1 MYVMALQAREHWSA
15 WIHHGL
21 GVVGTALERVYRI
34 SAVLPVSFIIPE
46 ATVPA
51 SSAVW
56 LMQRAGA
63 DKSHPCWFQAA
74 LAVRAVAF
82 LIFRLPV
89 PAIVAA
95 RFWAELGVHYA
106 RRVRDGA
113 KMLVDAMPESPGV
126 ASADSTGISRAALTR
141 LAGPDRTSG
150 SSSSTAA
157 SSLPAAA
164 TSSPAAHEKRQHAQ
178 LTNARIAALLVDDA
192 AHMPRIVS
200 LLLVLNSLAFS
211 VLNVYWSVLVIRAWW
226 RFRPSDVAAAAAA
239 VASVAKTAAAIH
251 HI

>member
-1 MYVMALQAREHWSA
+1 
-15 WIHHGL
+15 
-21 GVVGTALERVYRI
+21 
-34 SAVLPVSFIIPE
+34 
-46 ATVPA
+46 
-51 SSAVW
+51 
-56 LMQRAGA
+56 
-63 DKSHPCWFQAA
+63 
-74 LAVRAVAF
+74 
-82 LIFRLPV
+82 
-89 PAIVAA
+89 
-95 RFWAELGVHYA
+95 
-106 RRVRDGA
+106 
-113 KMLVDAMPESPGV
+113 MLVDAMPESP
-126 ASADSTGISRAALTR
+126 ALTSAGSIGISRAALTR

-164 TSSPAAHEKRQHAQ
+164 ATSSPAAHEKRQHTQ
-178 LTNARIAALLVDDA
+178 LTNARITALLVDDA

-239 VASVAKTAAAIH
+239 AASVAKTAAAIH